1 MSDFINEFDYLI
13 EQGWW
18 FSVTPKNKKWTCTI
32 YKLAPD
38 GTWRAQENKQFKT
51 ILKGMVWVEVYLTQK
66 LDD

>member
-1 MSDFINEFDYLI
+1 MSDFVNEFDFLI

-32 YKLAPD
+32 YKLKPNGNWQAL
-38 GTWRAQENKQFKT
+38 ENKQFKT
-51 ILKGMVWVEVYLTQK
+51 ILKGMVWVETYLTQK